1 MSSRQSPLR
10 RPPDPAI
17 IAFAEELGRMLA
29 RREFARMEQSAQRR
43 RQRDEEGDHG
53 QSRDLRALLVR
64 PAEPSLD

>member
-1 MSSRQSPLR
+1 MSSRQNPLQD
-10 RPPDPAI
+10 PPDPAI

-29 RREFARMEQSAQRR
+29 RREFARIEQTAER

-53 QSRDLRALLVR
+53 QSCDLRALLIR